1 MGKAV
6 KMNVEL
12 LAHTALNHED
22 MVWPGDMARVVAI
35 SGKICHSPKDVDLLK
50 AEMRGMTNT
59 TVDQY
64 NANVLASGHD
74 SILEHVSFTFLVS
87 GVSRALLAQLTRHRI
102 ASFSVQSQRYVAQ
115 NGFDYV
121 IPPAIASN
129 PKLKHAFE
137 FDLYTM
143 NSNYEF
149 MVHELI
155 ASGRTEQEAREDARF
170 LLPNAAA
177 TQLVVTMNAREL
189 KHFFSL
195 RCCNRAQWEIR
206 ALADRMRTLVLEVE
220 EGLFKDSGAPCQRGK
235 PCPEGTRSC
244 GHPRSWEDN
253 NG

>member
-6 KMNVEL
+6 KMTVEL

-35 SGKICHSPKDVDLLK
+35 SGKICHSAKNADDLK
-50 AEMRGMTNT
+50 AEMRGMPNT

-121 IPPAIASN
+121 IPPAIANN

-177 TQLVVTMNAREL
+177 MQLVVTMNAREL